1 MSAAQVIYPE
11 QFTPQSS
18 VKEWFSASDLA
29 ELRLPGLPADLRSIQ
44 RRAVE
49 ERWGERRNLAGELLA
64 RPRSARG
71 GGLEF
76 HLEVLPIAARQE
88 LVRRGISV
96 ETAEEAAALS
106 EAEELWEWLGQQPDK
121 VRAEAQKRLDA
132 VSEVHLLHGQMK
144 VAKGIAVREVAAKN
158 TVSQAT
164 LWNWCKAIIG
174 VERKDWLPA
183 LAPRR
188 KGGGKVADIPD
199 ELWQLFK
206 SDWLRLSQPPIAASY
221 KVTKRRAKALGVTL
235 PSVRAFQRRI
245 EREIDP
251 YVVILM
257 REGREAL
264 ERHVPSIRR
273 TVTDISVMEW
283 VNIDGHVFDVK
294 VKHPDTGKDIRPTLV
309 AIQDVR
315 SSKILAWRVGVSES
329 AATVRLVF
337 ADLIRDWGIPS
348 DIILDNGRGFAAK
361 WLTGGAL
368 TRYRFKILPEDPQG
382 LLVQLGVTIHWAT
395 PFHGQA
401 KPIERAWGDL
411 CNYIAKSAEVDGA
424 YTGNSPVNKPANYG
438 SRVMEWDEFSAL
450 VDREIAEHN
459 ASEGRAGRDYKGRSF
474 DQVFAEGWAEAAIK
488 QPSRQQLRDSL
499 LAVDRKRGNTK
510 DGEISLFG
518 NRYWST
524 ECRQIAGKYV
534 TVRFDPDDL
543 HTEVHIYGENG
554 AYLFSAPIM
563 DDYGFKQTEG
573 AKVVQKRR
581 AHVRK
586 LAKTMAEAQELL
598 DPAEVARIKAGVPMA
613 EPKSV
618 GQPGASIGVI
628 SRKSSAAAKPAPQ
641 APERQVRASA
651 SRVFAALGKPRLVK

>member
-1 MSAAQVIYPE
+1 MNAAEVIYPE
-11 QFTPQSS
+11 QFAQPAAGP
-18 VKEWFSASDLA
+18 KEWFSAADLA
-29 ELRLPGLPADLRSIQ
+29 ELRLPGLPAEVRSVQ
-44 RRAVE
+44 RRAVD

-64 RPRSARG
+64 RPRGARG

-88 LVRRGISV
+88 LIRRGISA
-96 ETAEEAAALS
+96 ETPEQAAEMTAAEA
-106 EAEELWEWLGQQPDK
+106 LWDWLGQQPEK

-132 VSEVHLLHGQMK
+132 VKEVHLLHGQMK
-144 VAKGIAVREVAAKN
+144 VAKNIAVREVAAKHS
-158 TVSQAT
+158 VSQAT
-164 LWNWCKAIIG
+164 LWNWLKAVIG
-174 VERKDWLPA
+174 IDRRDWLPA

-206 SDWLRLSQPPIAASY
+206 SDWLRLYAPPIAASY
-221 KVTKRRAKALGVTL
+221 NSVKKRAKELGVAI
-235 PSVRAFQRRI
+235 PSVKAFQRKI

-257 REGREAL
+257 REGPDAL
-264 ERHVPSIRR
+264 QSHVPSIRR
-273 TVTDISVMEW
+273 TVSDIGVLEW
-283 VNIDGHVFDVK
+283 VNIDGHVFDVH
-294 VKHPDTGKDIRPTLV
+294 VAHPVTGKQCRPTLV

-315 SSKILAWRVGVSES
+315 SSKILAWRVGESES

-337 ADLIRDWGIPS
+337 ADLIRNWGIPA

-382 LLVQLGVTIHWAT
+382 LLVQLGTTIHWAT

-411 CNYIAKSAEVDGA
+411 CNYIARSSEVDGA

-438 SRVMEWDEFSAL
+438 SRLMPWDEFCAL
-450 VDREIAEHN
+450 VDREIIDHN
-459 ASEGRAGRDYKGRSF
+459 AREGRTGRDYKGRSF
-474 DQVFAEGWAEAAIK
+474 DDVFAEGWAVATIK
-488 QPSRQQLRDSL
+488 KPSSQQLRDSL
-499 LAVDRKRGNTK
+499 LAVDRKRGSTK
-510 DGEISLFG
+510 DGEINLFG
-518 NRYWST
+518 NRYWTT
-524 ECRQIAGKYV
+524 ECRHIAGKYV

-543 HTEVHIYGENG
+543 HTEVHIYGEDG
-554 AYLFSAPIM
+554 AYLFTAPIM
-563 DDYGFKQTEG
+563 EDYGFKQTEG

-586 LAKTMAEAQELL
+586 LARMSAEAENLL
-598 DPAEVARIKAGVPMA
+598 SREEVNRIKAGLPSRERQMG
-613 EPKSV
+613 EPETKM
-618 GQPGASIGVI
+618 GVI
-628 SRKSSAAAKPAPQ
+628 TRKSSAAPKPVPH
-641 APERQVRASA
+641 APEPQVRASA